1 MVSLKQTYGQKE
13 EQKIAEV
20 PDDVEEAYEPLTTD
34 NLKKHEHAPMPSPIE
49 IFNQP
54 LMDLK
59 FDSVQPKRVNKRN
72 NEVLLPRSSVA

>member
-1 MVSLKQTYGQKE
+1 LKQTYGQKE

-20 PDDVEEAYEPLTTD
+20 PDDAEEAYEQLTTD
-34 NLKKHEHAPMPSPIE
+34 NLKKHEQTTKPSPIE

-59 FDSVQPKRVNKRN
+59 FDSVQPKRVKKRN